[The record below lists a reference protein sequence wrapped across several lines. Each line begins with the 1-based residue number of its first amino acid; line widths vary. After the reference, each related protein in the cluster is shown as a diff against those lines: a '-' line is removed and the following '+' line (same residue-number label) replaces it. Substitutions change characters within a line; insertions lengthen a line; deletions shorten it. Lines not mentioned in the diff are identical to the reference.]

1 MYENS
6 ELKVFKNIKFVGKF
20 VYLIIGQTIYW
31 WQMYTRLLLNHVNN
45 NCSLYCIGLIPLQ

>member
-20 VYLIIGQTIYW
+20 VYLIIGQTIFW

-45 NCSLYCIGLIPLQ
+45 NCSLYYIGLIPLQ